1 MPRSSDSER
10 KKKKAAENVNMYT
23 MSADVKAAKAKQE
36 ELIREVFNETVF
48 PGSSRNTAP
57 SGYGKTDM
65 YSMSGQANE
74 RKAQT
79 EAAKAAAERAQA
91 EYENYLKSAE
101 RARKAEEVRRQ
112 NAQLAFSSGGSIIP
126 GVGTQFEDEKEKQL
140 KAMADY
146 YKNQQKSLEDQHLM
160 ESDVADIGK
169 MTQEEKSA
177 LERYAVNR
185 YRDLN
190 APVELTSSPF
200 YITAEQEASALIS
213 KYGKQK
219 VDELAESFMRKE
231 GQTAAENIRS
241 AAQKGAGSG
250 PLGAIGHSVGSVF
263 ANAVSTLTSAPG
275 LLQSAATSTGRY
287 QTMDPNNPGSLPGQY
302 AGAVRQTVA
311 ENIEKDNGLLGK
323 VGSTVYQAGMS
334 AADNLVRIA
343 MGGGTKFGTLGLA
356 AVGSFGQSVNQAYA
370 QGAAPAQAVLKG
382 VADAFIEV
390 GTEYLPLDNLFKA
403 GKSGAVSAGKAIKE
417 ALKQAGIEATT
428 EEISYL
434 GSLAAD
440 AAILLDK
447 SGYNQQIGELVA
459 NGMSYEDAKKQA
471 NAQLWNEAVDTFTTS
486 FLSGGMMSGAQ
497 SGANYLAQMQQDNA
511 RYKAVPPERDAPV
524 QISENQRYYDN
535 PLAGRTEESVG
546 SRSVK
551 AYQYE
556 NPDVK
561 PYFQEAAR
569 GILSDIDGSTPGEKF
584 YNESVY
590 YQSGGEKGFIGTKRV
605 TTRDLADIKDSYGY
619 SWDELR

>member
-1 MPRSSDSER
+1 MLQFTQKPPKLIYKNPNQKILDTLNEPLPAAKVNSGIDLSGIGIKTAAQSAAEQVEKER
-10 KKKKAAENVNMYT
+10 KIREAFYDIIFPGPSQTDLEYGKAKH
-23 MSADVKAAKAKQE
+23 SAD
-36 ELIREVFNETVF
+36 I
-48 PGSSRNTAP
+48 
-57 SGYGKTDM
+57 
-65 YSMSGQANE
+65 
-74 RKAQT
+74 
-79 EAAKAAAERAQA
+79 AQA
-91 EYENYLKSAE
+91 AYENYMKSQE
-101 RARKAEEVRRQ
+101 RAKKAEEVRKQ
-112 NAQLAFSSGGSIIP
+112 NDQIAFASGGSIIP
-126 GVGTQFEDEKEKQL
+126 GYGIPGIGMPFKDEKEMEL
-140 KAMADY
+140 KAKADY
-146 YKNQQKSLEDQHLM
+146 YKNLQKAIADQRIMETDIEFISAMPQEDR
-160 ESDVADIGK
+160 
-169 MTQEEKSA
+169 SA
-177 LERYAVNR
+177 LELYAVNR
-185 YRDLN
+185 YRDMN

-200 YITAEQEASALIS
+200 YLTAEQEASALIA

-219 VDELAESFMRKE
+219 VDELAESYMRKE
-231 GQTAAENIRS
+231 GQIASANIRN

-250 PLGAIGHSVGSVF
+250 TLGAIGHSAGSVF
-263 ANAVSTLTSAPG
+263 ANTVGTLIGVPG

-287 QTMDPNNPGSLPGQY
+287 QTLDPNNPGSLPGQY

-311 ENIEKDNGLLGK
+311 ENIEKNNGLLGK

-356 AVGSFGQSVNQAYA
+356 AVGSFGQSVNQASS

-440 AAILLDK
+440 AAILQDK

-511 RYKAVPPERDAPV
+511 RLRSRRR
-524 QISENQRYYDN
+524 ISR
-535 PLAGRTEESVG
+535 
-546 SRSVK
+546 
-551 AYQYE
+551 
-556 NPDVK
+556 
-561 PYFQEAAR
+561 
-569 GILSDIDGSTPGEKF
+569 
-584 YNESVY
+584 
-590 YQSGGEKGFIGTKRV
+590 
-605 TTRDLADIKDSYGY
+605 
-619 SWDELR
+619 